1 MGEYFVVRRGATAL
15 RNEVVFDERISYAA
29 LGILARAL
37 ASPEGANLGYRA
49 FVGRGLGEKAV
60 RAAMRELEAVGYRFR
75 FTLRK
80 SSGRVRTLTIF
91 SDEPMTPQQA
101 RVVALE
107 QSQGDYLLEGAA
119 SPEPE
124 LADEGERL
132 RRSHRA
138 ATGAARSDGRASHRA
153 ATGAARCDQGKQ
165 GKTAGRTVPRSTAAR
180 SSAAL
185 SLRDTKSSKEDL
197 TQPHPHPP
205 QRSTSLTSPG
215 EGQGSVGSGNGCA
228 DEAVVEGE
236 AVSPVTTAAPQAACK
251 ATQKPPRSAKGPAA
265 MPGGDRGAESAS
277 EADLAIFVACVPESM
292 RVMDARGLGLVVG
305 LLRERLD
312 AGWAPGEI
320 KRLLDSPL
328 PDRVA
333 RMSGLVAS
341 RLRRLVAV
349 GESPRA
355 QAAAASRERERLARE
370 RAAVVDAREAQTAP
384 SVLHMRIHDMAKEL
398 APGLSPARSARVE
411 LAVRQ
416 ALADAWHRENPQGG
430 KPSLSA
436 LLEVL
441 AASGEQIAGRVV
453 AEHVGGEVA

>member
-119 SPEPE
+119 SPDPE

-165 GKTAGRTVPRSTAAR
+165 GKTAGRTVQRSTAAR

-205 QRSTSLTSPG
+205 QRSTSPTSPG
-215 EGQGSVGSGNGCA
+215 EGGVGLGIDSG
-228 DEAVVEGE
+228 DEAVAEVT
-236 AVSPVTTAAPQAACK
+236 AASPVATSATHGGRRAPQK
-251 ATQKPPRSAKGPAA
+251 RPGDAKD
-265 MPGGDRGAESAS
+265 PGAGRGAESVS
-277 EADLAIFVACVPESM
+277 EADLAILAACLPESM

-355 QAAAASRERERLARE
+355 QAVAASRERERLASQ

-384 SVLHMRIHDMAKEL
+384 SVVHMSIHDLVTRL
-398 APGLSPARSARVE
+398 APGLSPARCARVE

-430 KPSLSA
+430 KPSPSA

-441 AASGEQIAGRVV
+441 AASGEQIAGRVI
-453 AEHVGGEVA
+453 AEKMAGEVA